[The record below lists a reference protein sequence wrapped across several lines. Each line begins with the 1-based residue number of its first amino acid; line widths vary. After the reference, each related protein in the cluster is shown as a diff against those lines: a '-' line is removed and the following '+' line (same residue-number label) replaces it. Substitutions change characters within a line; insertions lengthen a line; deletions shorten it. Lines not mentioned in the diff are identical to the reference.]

1 MKRFCPARGFTLIEV
16 MVATVILSLVMGS
29 LVMTFQTAM
38 KAYSLGIGHAESE
51 QTARFVM
58 NQIADDLRNLFY
70 KPASQYNVVRRQ
82 REQMIEQQIKQALQS
97 GMSEAEIYEEM
108 GLEDLGPE
116 IDLSFRGQDN
126 GESDDLTF
134 VRSQHLTRRE
144 DRKMWGLAR
153 VRYAIEGGEL
163 VRSLDDVLAPE
174 VDDNGNEIPKP
185 VEPVKERMARDVE
198 GFDVKY
204 GYYYGGEW
212 YSAPD
217 WDSNENRYRNPTE
230 DDEGANAAAALGIT
244 DPNRALEQAQNM
256 PPDNVPAWV
265 EVTVVFRD
273 TKNPGRKRTYR
284 QVVQLPQSQETYI
297 PPQEDTNARRTLRSR
312 RGERADSGGVQ

>member
-1 MKRFCPARGFTLIEV
+1 
-16 MVATVILSLVMGS
+16 
-29 LVMTFQTAM
+29 
-38 KAYSLGIGHAESE
+38 
-51 QTARFVM
+51 
-58 NQIADDLRNLFY
+58 
-70 KPASQYNVVRRQ
+70 
-82 REQMIEQQIKQALQS
+82 
-97 GMSEAEIYEEM
+97 
-108 GLEDLGPE
+108 
-116 IDLSFRGQDN
+116 
-126 GESDDLTF
+126 
-134 VRSQHLTRRE
+134 
-144 DRKMWGLAR
+144 MWGLAR

>member
-1 MKRFCPARGFTLIEV
+1 MKRPLRHGFTLIEV
-16 MVATVILSLVMGS
+16 MVAMVILSLVMGS

-58 NQIADDLRNLFY
+58 NQIVDDLRNLYY
-70 KPASQYNVVRRQ
+70 KSPSQYNVVRRQ
-82 REQMIEQQIKQALQS
+82 REQMIEQQVKQALQS
-97 GMSEAEIYEEM
+97 GMSEAEISEELA
-108 GLEDLGPE
+108 LEDLGPE
-116 IDLSFRGQDN
+116 IDLTFRGQDN

-134 VRSQHLTRRE
+134 IRSQHLTRRE

-185 VEPVKERMARDVE
+185 VEPVAERMARGVE

-204 GYYYGGEW
+204 GYYYAGEW
-212 YSAPD
+212 YSATD
-217 WDSNENRYRNPTE
+217 WDSNENRYRNPTDGESE
-230 DDEGANAAAALGIT
+230 DANVSAALGVT
-244 DPNRALEQAQNM
+244 DPNKALEQAQNM

-265 EVTVVFRD
+265 EVSVVFRD
-273 TKNPGRKRTYR
+273 TKNPERKRTYR

-297 PPQEDTNARRTLRSR
+297 PPQEDANSRRTMRSR
-312 RGERADSGGVQ
+312 RGERSGGGAE

>member
-1 MKRFCPARGFTLIEV
+1 MDRPSRHGFTLIEV

-38 KAYSLGIGHAESE
+38 KAYSLGMGHAESE

-58 NQIADDLRNLFY
+58 NQIVDDLRNLFY

-97 GMSEAEIYEEM
+97 GMTEAEISEEFA
-108 GLEDLGPE
+108 LEDLGPE
-116 IDLSFRGQDN
+116 IDLSFRGEDN
-126 GESDDLTF
+126 GDSDDLTF
-134 VRSQHLTRRE
+134 VRLQHLTRRE

-185 VEPVKERMARDVE
+185 VEPVKERLARGVE

-217 WDSNENRYRNPTE
+217 WNSNENRYRNPRE
-230 DDEGANAAAALGIT
+230 DDDEVGVSGIT

-265 EVTVVFRD
+265 EVSVVFRD
-273 TKNPGRKRTYR
+273 MKNPERKRTYR

-297 PPQEDTNARRTLRSR
+297 PPQDDPNSRRTMRSR
-312 RGERADSGGVQ
+312 RGERVGGDAE